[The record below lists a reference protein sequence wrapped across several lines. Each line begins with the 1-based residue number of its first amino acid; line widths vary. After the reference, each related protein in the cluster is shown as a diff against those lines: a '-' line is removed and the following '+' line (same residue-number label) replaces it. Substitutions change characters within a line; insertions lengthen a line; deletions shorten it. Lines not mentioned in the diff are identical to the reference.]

1 MLFIRILRDDCN
13 SVHVRITFLFR
24 IIHTKYKFNCYYLV
38 SLILTYHS
46 CYLLLTAPYT
56 NVIEAYEE
64 IKQTLE
70 AGPQNYGAT
79 VTVELDS
86 IVQGFEAEPLPVWFR
101 TIVDTAATQIY
112 NQGDNKSF
120 VDSGV
125 GGTIGFLA
133 VIQESLKGMTC
144 YTTVHIRVF

>member
-1 MLFIRILRDDCN
+1 M
-13 SVHVRITFLFR
+13 T
-24 IIHTKYKFNCYYLV
+24 
-38 SLILTYHS
+38 
-46 CYLLLTAPYT
+46 
-56 NVIEAYEE
+56 EAYEE

-70 AGPQNYGAT
+70 AGPQNYGAN

-133 VIQESLKGMTC
+133 VIQESLTGMRMLC
-144 YTTVHIRVF
+144 HLYILEF

>member
-1 MLFIRILRDDCN
+1 M
-13 SVHVRITFLFR
+13 
-24 IIHTKYKFNCYYLV
+24 TK
-38 SLILTYHS
+38 
-46 CYLLLTAPYT
+46 
-56 NVIEAYEE
+56 AYDE

-70 AGPQNYGAT
+70 AGPHNYGAT

-86 IVQGFEAEPLPVWFR
+86 MVQGFEAEPLPVWFR
-101 TIVDTAATQIY
+101 TIVDTVATQIY

-133 VIQESLKGMTC
+133 VIQDALKGMLC
-144 YTTVHIRVF
+144 YATVLYISEFFDLISNQSLV

>member
-1 MLFIRILRDDCN
+1 M
-13 SVHVRITFLFR
+13 T
-24 IIHTKYKFNCYYLV
+24 
-38 SLILTYHS
+38 
-46 CYLLLTAPYT
+46 
-56 NVIEAYEE
+56 EAYEE

-86 IVQGFEAEPLPVWFR
+86 IVQGFEAEPLPTWFR

-133 VIQESLKGMTC
+133 VIQESLKGMHMLC
-144 YTTVHIRVF
+144 HCTVHQEFFDLISNQSLV

>member
-1 MLFIRILRDDCN
+1 M
-13 SVHVRITFLFR
+13 T
-24 IIHTKYKFNCYYLV
+24 
-38 SLILTYHS
+38 
-46 CYLLLTAPYT
+46 
-56 NVIEAYEE
+56 EAYDE

-86 IVQGFEAEPLPVWFR
+86 IVQGFEAEPLPTWFR

-133 VIQESLKGMTC
+133 VIQESLKGMLC
-144 YTTVHIRVF
+144 YATVQYIKSFF

>member
-1 MLFIRILRDDCN
+1 M
-13 SVHVRITFLFR
+13 T
-24 IIHTKYKFNCYYLV
+24 
-38 SLILTYHS
+38 
-46 CYLLLTAPYT
+46 
-56 NVIEAYEE
+56 EAYDE

-70 AGPQNYGAT
+70 AGPHNYGAT

-86 IVQGFEAEPLPVWFR
+86 IVQGFEAEPLPTWFR

-133 VIQESLKGMTC
+133 VIQDALKGMLCCMYCTYQSFDLIRRILGIIFCVTPTC
-144 YTTVHIRVF
+144 N

>member
-1 MLFIRILRDDCN
+1 MSYFSYYYSGLL
-13 SVHVRITFLFR
+13 IT
-24 IIHTKYKFNCYYLV
+24 I
-38 SLILTYHS
+38 
-46 CYLLLTAPYT
+46 TAPYT
-56 NVIEAYEE
+56 NVTEAYDE

-70 AGPQNYGAT
+70 AGPQNYGAN

-144 YTTVHIRVF
+144 YATVQYIKSLLILSNQSLV